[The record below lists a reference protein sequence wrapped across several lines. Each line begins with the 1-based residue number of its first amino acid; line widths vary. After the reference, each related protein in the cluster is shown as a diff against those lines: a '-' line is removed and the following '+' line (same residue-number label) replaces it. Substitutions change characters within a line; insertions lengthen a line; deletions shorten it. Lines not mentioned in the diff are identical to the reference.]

1 MSRRKNSDDGEDLR
15 EEIKALREENKQ
27 LSRKLKRL
35 LKSNKHVSD
44 LEEMIQDQ
52 AHTPAIVAAEP
63 KCPRCGKDEYIL
75 IDAVVRKF
83 YRCQFCGHRSK
94 PERVG

>member
-1 MSRRKNSDDGEDLR
+1 MSKRKNSDDEDLR

-27 LSRKLKRL
+27 LSRKLRRL
-35 LKSNKHVSD
+35 LKNSRKVSD

-52 AHTPAIVAAEP
+52 DYSEVEVKSEP
-63 KCPRCGKDEYIL
+63 KCPKCGKDEYKL

-94 PERVG
+94 PERT